1 MKCRTVPAVKQERHV
16 EYRGY
21 TALGMTEDKLDDAL
35 YNLKL
40 KAVTIVTEV
49 LPWLALIGVLFIAV
63 TVLA

>member
-1 MKCRTVPAVKQERHV
+1 
-16 EYRGY
+16 
-21 TALGMTEDKLDDAL
+21 MTEDKLDDAL

-49 LPWLALIGVLFIAV
+49 LPWLALISVLFIAV

>member
-1 MKCRTVPAVKQERHV
+1 MWSI
-16 EYRGY
+16 
-21 TALGMTEDKLDDAL
+21 TANYGPRVTKDNLDDAL